1 MALGAHAAVGVAIAV
16 TTISVSSSVR
26 GPGHVSCGLAWRNGT
41 GLRTSVGLV
50 RDRSGRWQENQGK
63 SRQAMQAR
71 AELNDNQKESLQLY
85 GKIERVIADTA
96 KRTSGGGTDPGRWQ
110 DIQGSWVLTPSKK
123 EAVAVV
129 HFIGGVFVG
138 ATPQLTYRLFL
149 ERLCERGY
157 VIIATPYASG
167 FDHLRIADEAQFKF
181 DRCLR
186 ALMDDSRYRPLVE
199 EMPIYGVGHS
209 LGALTHLLIGA
220 RYAVQRKGNII
231 LSFNNRSASDAIP
244 FLSPM
249 VAPMTQNIGPL
260 LSQLTSSPAVR
271 LGAEVALKRLKE
283 FGDISPPMFKQVLPF
298 LEQLLP
304 LYQDFANGK
313 DQFTPAPQETDRL
326 IKAYYGVKRNL
337 LIKFKDDTI
346 DETPRLAQILAQKSA
361 VSAFLDLTL
370 RALPGDHARPC
381 LQVFPELP
389 DELTSTI
396 NRGTELFSSMAAGTP
411 WVDLAKGFAANP
423 SAQRR
428 RVETIANIESLVD
441 EISTWISASPKD
453 TQALLRGDYT
463 N

>member
-1 MALGAHAAVGVAIAV
+1 MVVAMAASVGVATA
-16 TTISVSSSVR
+16 ISWGRCSITGHVDCSRLAFPSKSSVR
-26 GPGHVSCGLAWRNGT
+26 IQNRRRRARP
-41 GLRTSVGLV
+41 
-50 RDRSGRWQENQGK
+50 
-63 SRQAMQAR
+63 R

-96 KRTSGGGTDPGRWQ
+96 HRTTGGDTDPGRWKE
-110 DIQGSWVLTPSKK
+110 IQGSWVLTPSKR

-157 VIIATPYASG
+157 VIIATPYASC

-181 DRCLR
+181 DRCMR
-186 ALMDDSRYRPLVE
+186 ALLDEYKYRPLVE
-199 EMPIYGVGHS
+199 DMPVFGVGHS

-220 RYAVQRKGNII
+220 RYAVQRKGNVII
-231 LSFNNRSASDAIP
+231 SFNNRSASEAIP

-249 VAPMTQNIGPL
+249 VAPMTQNIGPIL
-260 LSQLTSSPAVR
+260 QQLTSSPAVR
-271 LGAEVALKRLKE
+271 LGAEVALRRLKE
-283 FGDISPPMFKQVLPF
+283 FGAISPPMFKQAMPF

-304 LYQDFANGK
+304 LYEDFANGK
-313 DQFTPAPQETDRL
+313 DQFSPAPKETDRL
-326 IKAYYGVKRNL
+326 IQAYYGVKRNL

-346 DETPRLAQILAQKSA
+346 DETPRLAQMLAHKSA

-389 DELTSTI
+389 DEFMENL
-396 NRGTELFSSMAAGTP
+396 NRGTEMFSSMAAGTP
-411 WVDLAKGFAANP
+411 WVDLAKGFGINS
-423 SAQRR
+423 SAPQRQR
-428 RVETIANIESLVD
+428 AETIANIESLVD
-441 EISTWISASPKD
+441 EISAWIAASPKEK
-453 TQALLRGDYT
+453 ALLRGDYA
-463 N
+463 